1 MIAKGISF
9 DETHSYYDLN
19 LILSAVNIPPAKPK
33 TTYVEVPGADGS
45 VDLTEA
51 HGDVKY
57 SDRECEFVFSVHP
70 LDVPYWEEKKT
81 EVSNLLNGKAF
92 KITLDSDDEFYYQG
106 RCTVGS
112 YKSDKNFKQIVV
124 SAKVKPYKYKQHL
137 TIVTTTLSGTPKTLN
152 ILNGRKAVSPTIECS
167 NDNTVVSF
175 GDATYKLNAGTH
187 KILDI
192 RFVEGNNIVTV
203 SGSGTIAFRY
213 QEAEL

>member
-1 MIAKGISF
+1 MVSKGILF
-9 DETHSYYDLN
+9 NDTHSYYDLN

-45 VDLTEA
+45 LDLTEA

-57 SDRECEFVFSVHP
+57 SDRECEFIFSVHP
-70 LDVPYWEEKKT
+70 LDVPEWEEKKT
-81 EVSNLLNGKAF
+81 EVSNLLNGRIF
-92 KITLDSDDEFYYQG
+92 KITLDKDDEFYYQG
-106 RCTVGS
+106 RCTVS
-112 YKSDKNFKQIVV
+112 EYTSDKNFKQIVV
-124 SAKVKPYKYKQHL
+124 SARVKPYKYKHNE
-137 TIVTTTLSGTPKTLN
+137 TRVAATLSATPKTLN
-152 ILNGRKAVSPTIECS
+152 ILNGRKSVSPTIECS
-167 NDNTVVSF
+167 NDNTVIAF

-203 SGSGTIAFRY
+203 SGSGTVVFSY